1 MKSLILSSVL
11 LASLVNPALA
21 IKPTNRNVI
30 PTVSEK
36 HTYMAQLESRFSLY
50 RVGRPHDS
58 AWEWKYAMK
67 LCRRIRRKGLYNVLE
82 SLPDRQYRYVIRKTI
97 RIALAHRHVCPTQRH
112 L

>member
-11 LASLVNPALA
+11 FASLVNPVLA
-21 IKPTNRNVI
+21 SAPTNRHVI

-36 HTYMAQLESRFSLY
+36 HTYLAQLESQFSMY

-58 AWEWKYAMK
+58 SWEWKYALK
-67 LCRRIRRKGLYNVLE
+67 LCRRIRRRGLYNVLE
-82 SLPDRQYRYVIRKTI
+82 RLPDRQYRYVIRKII
-97 RIALAHRHVCPTQRH
+97 RISLAHRHVCPTQRH